1 MNIFSRTLLLLVLII
16 LPILWAVYLAFFS
29 TFGGIPI
36 SDFKKV
42 STTIILSFMCF
53 MGIIHGFKG
62 NLYEKNKNVFNI
74 IYFGGGIIFFV
85 IIFNS
90 ILIY

>member
-1 MNIFSRTLLLLVLII
+1 
-16 LPILWAVYLAFFS
+16 
-29 TFGGIPI
+29 
-36 SDFKKV
+36 
-42 STTIILSFMCF
+42 

-90 ILIY
+90 ILIYWPLEIYKLWILKQVQDDTIS